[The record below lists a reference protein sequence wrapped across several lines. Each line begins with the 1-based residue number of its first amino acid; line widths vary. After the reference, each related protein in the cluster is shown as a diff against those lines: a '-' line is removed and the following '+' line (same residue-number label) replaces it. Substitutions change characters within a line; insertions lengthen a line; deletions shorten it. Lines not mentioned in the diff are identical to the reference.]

1 LSSYPPT
8 YNEIIAADEDG
19 ITVAPFHRFLEP
31 AEDDARNAVY
41 ISGSVRKVSMM
52 EDFQEP
58 SPQHRKQGQIES
70 GAAVQRLTLVR
81 ILDPKVVS

>member
-1 LSSYPPT
+1 
-8 YNEIIAADEDG
+8 
-19 ITVAPFHRFLEP
+19 
-31 AEDDARNAVY
+31 
-41 ISGSVRKVSMM
+41 MM